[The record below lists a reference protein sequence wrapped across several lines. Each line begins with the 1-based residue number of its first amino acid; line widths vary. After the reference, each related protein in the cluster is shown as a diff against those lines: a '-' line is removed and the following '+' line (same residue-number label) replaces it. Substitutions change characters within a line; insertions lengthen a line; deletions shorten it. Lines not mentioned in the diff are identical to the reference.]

1 MAAVVSATRAWN
13 ITLRTAHIGVMG
25 MLLGGH
31 FFQVP
36 AARLLPLLYLAILTG
51 AALGIVEL
59 SPDWRGLFEFRSLV
73 IAAKLLLLVSIP
85 WLWDYRVPILIAVLV
100 MASVGSHLPR
110 QIRHFSILQLWS
122 RPLARS
128 QTSASR
134 EGHK

>member
-1 MAAVVSATRAWN
+1 
-13 ITLRTAHIGVMG
+13 

-31 FFQVP
+31 FFDVSTS
-36 AARLLPLLYLAILTG
+36 RLLPFLYLAIVTG

-59 SPDWRGLFEFRSLV
+59 FSDWRGLLEFRSLV

-100 MASVGSHLPR
+100 MASVSSHLPR

-122 RPLARS
+122 RSSARCLT